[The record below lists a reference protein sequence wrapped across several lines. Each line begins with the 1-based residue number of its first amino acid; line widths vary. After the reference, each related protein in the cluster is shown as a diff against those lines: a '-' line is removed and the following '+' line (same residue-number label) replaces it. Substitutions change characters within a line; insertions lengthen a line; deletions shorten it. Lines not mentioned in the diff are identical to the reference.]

1 MSTQTQSDL
10 QNEEK
15 YAIEFS
21 DFELNGY
28 EPEAEDEEI
37 ENEYRCPVCESHE
50 LQYMMHYSLSADD
63 ATTELYQC
71 GQCGAMGE
79 ADDCR
84 IEADDTCPRCGTK
97 EGRENRGN
105 PGGTICPVCDWW
117 QAGTLPPAITQ
128 TDNQPNVGDTTVMER
143 WDPASGTWYQRKL
156 VWDGK
161 QYVPAAPAARKP
173 ATTEDDIE
181 RARRYGK
188 GDQEV
193 AA

>member
-1 MSTQTQSDL
+1 MSTQTQSEL
-10 QNEEK
+10 QNEEM
-15 YAIEFS
+15 YAIEFC
-21 DFELNGY
+21 DFELSGY

-50 LQYMMHYSLSADD
+50 LQDCNPYPLSADGYTTELYQCAECGAIKKAEECRINPPALEEIENEYRCPVCESHELQYCMAYPLSADD

-84 IEADDTCPRCGTK
+84 I
-97 EGRENRGN
+97 N
-105 PGGTICPVCDWW
+105 PPALDWR
-117 QAGTLPPAITQ
+117 QAGTLPPAT
-128 TDNQPNVGDTTVMER
+128 
-143 WDPASGTWYQRKL
+143 
-156 VWDGK
+156 
-161 QYVPAAPAARKP
+161 PAARKP
-173 ATTEDDIE
+173 ATTEDDME

>member
-1 MSTQTQSDL
+1 MSTQTQRDL
-10 QNEEK
+10 QNEEM
-15 YAIEFS
+15 YAIEFC
-21 DFELNGY
+21 DFELSGY

-50 LQYMMHYSLSADD
+50 LQYMMHYPLSADD

-84 IEADDTCPRCGTK
+84 V
-97 EGRENRGN
+97 N
-105 PGGTICPVCDWW
+105 PALDWR
-117 QAGTLPPAITQ
+117 QAGTLPPAT
-128 TDNQPNVGDTTVMER
+128 
-143 WDPASGTWYQRKL
+143 
-156 VWDGK
+156 
-161 QYVPAAPAARKP
+161 PAARKP
-173 ATTEDDIE
+173 AQVEDDME

-188 GDQEV
+188 GDPVV

>member
-1 MSTQTQSDL
+1 LSRRQ
-10 QNEEK
+10 K
-15 YAIEFS
+15 KI
-21 DFELNGY
+21 
-28 EPEAEDEEI
+28 
-37 ENEYRCPVCESHE
+37 VCVGIARD
-50 LQYMMHYSLSADD
+50 MMHYPLSADD

-84 IEADDTCPRCGTK
+84 VEA
-97 EGRENRGN
+97 
-105 PGGTICPVCDWW
+105 
-117 QAGTLPPAITQ
+117 PAATQ
-128 TDNQPNVGDTTVMER
+128 TDNQPKIGDTTVMER
-143 WDPASGTWYQRKL
+143 WDPASGTWYERKL

-161 QYVPAAPAARKP
+161 QYVPATPAVRKP
-173 ATTEDDIE
+173 ATTEDDME

>member
-1 MSTQTQSDL
+1 MSTQT

-15 YAIEFS
+15 YAIEFC
-21 DFELNGY
+21 DFELSGY

-50 LQYMMHYSLSADD
+50 LQYMMHYPLSADD

-84 IEADDTCPRCGTK
+84 VEA
-97 EGRENRGN
+97 
-105 PGGTICPVCDWW
+105 
-117 QAGTLPPAITQ
+117 PAITQ
-128 TDNQPNVGDTTVMER
+128 TDNQPKIGDTTVVER
-143 WDPASGTWYQRKL
+143 WDPASGTWYERKL

-161 QYVPAAPAARKP
+161 QYVPAAPATAARKP
-173 ATTEDDIE
+173 AQVEDDME

>member
-1 MSTQTQSDL
+1 MSTQTQRDL
-10 QNEEK
+10 QNEEM
-15 YAIEFS
+15 YAIEFC
-21 DFELNGY
+21 DFELSGY

-50 LQYMMHYSLSADD
+50 LQYCMAYPLSEGD

-84 IEADDTCPRCGTK
+84 VEA
-97 EGRENRGN
+97 
-105 PGGTICPVCDWW
+105 
-117 QAGTLPPAITQ
+117 PAATQ
-128 TDNQPNVGDTTVMER
+128 TDNQPKIGDTTVMER
-143 WDPASGTWYQRKL
+143 WDPASGTWYERKL

-161 QYVPAAPAARKP
+161 QYVPAAPAVRKP
-173 ATTEDDIE
+173 ATTEDDME

-188 GDQEV
+188 GEQE
-193 AA
+193 AAA

>member
-10 QNEEK
+10 QNEEM
-15 YAIEFS
+15 YAIEFC
-21 DFELNGY
+21 DFELSGY

-50 LQYMMHYSLSADD
+50 LQYMMHYPLSADD

-71 GQCGAMGE
+71 AQCGAMGE

-84 IEADDTCPRCGTK
+84 I
-97 EGRENRGN
+97 N
-105 PGGTICPVCDWW
+105 PPALGWR
-117 QAGTLPPAITQ
+117 QAGTLP
-128 TDNQPNVGDTTVMER
+128 
-143 WDPASGTWYQRKL
+143 
-156 VWDGK
+156 
-161 QYVPAAPAARKP
+161 PAAPAARKP
-173 ATTEDDIE
+173 AQVEDDME

>member
-1 MSTQTQSDL
+1 MSTQTQSEL

-50 LQYMMHYSLSADD
+50 LQYMMHYPLSADD

-84 IEADDTCPRCGTK
+84 VEA
-97 EGRENRGN
+97 
-105 PGGTICPVCDWW
+105 
-117 QAGTLPPAITQ
+117 PAATQ
-128 TDNQPNVGDTTVMER
+128 TDNQPKIGDTTVMER
-143 WDPASGTWYQRKL
+143 WDPASGTWYERKL

-161 QYVPAAPAARKP
+161 QYVPAAPAVRKP
-173 ATTEDDIE
+173 ATTEDDME

>member
-1 MSTQTQSDL
+1 MSTQTQSEL

-15 YAIEFS
+15 YAIEFC

-28 EPEAEDEEI
+28 EPEADEEI

-50 LQYMMHYSLSADD
+50 LQYMMHYPLSADD

-84 IEADDTCPRCGTK
+84 I
-97 EGRENRGN
+97 N
-105 PGGTICPVCDWW
+105 PPALDWR
-117 QAGTLPPAITQ
+117 QAGTLPPAIT
-128 TDNQPNVGDTTVMER
+128 
-143 WDPASGTWYQRKL
+143 
-156 VWDGK
+156 
-161 QYVPAAPAARKP
+161 RKP
-173 ATTEDDIE
+173 AQVEDDME

>member
-1 MSTQTQSDL
+1 MSTQTQ
-10 QNEEK
+10 NEEM
-15 YAIEFS
+15 YAIEFC

-28 EPEAEDEEI
+28 EPEPDEEI

-50 LQYMMHYSLSADD
+50 LQYCMAYPLSDDD

-84 IEADDTCPRCGTK
+84 V
-97 EGRENRGN
+97 N
-105 PGGTICPVCDWW
+105 PPALDWR
-117 QAGTLPPAITQ
+117 QAGTLP
-128 TDNQPNVGDTTVMER
+128 
-143 WDPASGTWYQRKL
+143 
-156 VWDGK
+156 
-161 QYVPAAPAARKP
+161 PAAPAARKP